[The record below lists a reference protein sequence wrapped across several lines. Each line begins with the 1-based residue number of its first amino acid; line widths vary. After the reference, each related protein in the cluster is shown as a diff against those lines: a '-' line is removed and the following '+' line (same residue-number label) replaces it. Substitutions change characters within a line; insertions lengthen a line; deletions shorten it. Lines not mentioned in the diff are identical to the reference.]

1 MKMDVVKE
9 FDNRLLKRKE
19 VEVSKQ
25 YNSNP
30 GFAKVLEDITKH
42 LNVKEEVVV
51 IKKINSHF
59 GSNNFL
65 IDAFIYDSS
74 KDKERVEPTP
84 KQSKKEKKK

>member
-19 VEVSKQ
+19 VEVSDR

-30 GFAKVLEDITKH
+30 GLSKVLEDIAKH
-42 LNVKEEVVV
+42 LKVKEEVVV

-65 IDAFIYDSS
+65 IDAFIYDSPA
-74 KDKERVEPTP
+74 DKERVEP
-84 KQSKKEKKK
+84 KKKEKKEKKK